1 MMSTCDETRDHLET
15 CDDCRLHVVVEA
27 RMRTLPVLEP
37 PKGLV
42 DRAMKA
48 LPRTVPVKREFFR
61 LAAAAVMLIGIAVAA
76 LTAGLDQS
84 APVVTVKART
94 AHALETTS
102 AMFNAWRSET
112 WKQ

>member
-1 MMSTCDETRDHLET
+1 MMTSCDEIRDHLEA

-48 LPRTVPVKREFFR
+48 LPRAVPVRREFFR
-61 LAAAAVMLIGIAVAA
+61 LAAAAVMLVGLTVAA
-76 LTAGLDQS
+76 LRAGLDQT
-84 APVVTVKART
+84 APMVTVKERT
-94 AHALETTS
+94 AQALETTS
-102 AMFNAWRSET
+102 AMINSWRIDS
-112 WKQ
+112 WKH

>member
-1 MMSTCDETRDHLET
+1 MMTNCDETRDHLEA
-15 CDDCRLHVVVEA
+15 CEDCRLHVVVEA
-27 RMRTLPVLEP
+27 RLRTLPVLEP

-48 LPRTVPVKREFFR
+48 LPRVAPVKREFFR
-61 LAAAAVMLIGIAVAA
+61 LAAAAALMIGLSIAA
-76 LTAGLDQS
+76 LSVGLDQS
-84 APVVTVKART
+84 SPVLSVKERT
-94 AHALETTS
+94 AHAIETTS

>member
-1 MMSTCDETRDHLET
+1 MMTSCDEIREHLEG
-15 CDDCRLHVVVEA
+15 CDDCRLHVAVEA
-27 RMRTLPVLEP
+27 RLRTLPVLEP

-48 LPRTVPVKREFFR
+48 LPRAVPLRREFFR
-61 LAAAAVMLIGIAVAA
+61 LAAAAVMLIGLSLAA
-76 LTAGLDQS
+76 LHSGLDRT

-94 AHALETTS
+94 AQALETTS
-102 AMFNAWRSET
+102 AIFNSWRSET

>member
-1 MMSTCDETRDHLET
+1 MTNCEETREHLESCDE
-15 CDDCRLHVVVEA
+15 CRLHVVVEA

-42 DRAMKA
+42 ERAMKA
-48 LPRTVPVKREFFR
+48 LSRKAPVQREFFR
-61 LAAAAVMLIGIAVAA
+61 LAAAAVMLIGLTVAA
-76 LTAGLDQS
+76 FNAGLDQS
-84 APVVTVKART
+84 APVQTVKERT
-94 AHALETTS
+94 THAFETTT

>member
-1 MMSTCDETRDHLET
+1 MMTNCDETREHLEG
-15 CDDCRLHVVVEA
+15 CEDCRLHIVVEA

-61 LAAAAVMLIGIAVAA
+61 LAAAAGVLIGLTLAA
-76 LTAGLDQS
+76 LTAHLDET
-84 APVVTVKART
+84 AAVVSVKERT

-102 AMFNAWRSET
+102 AMFNAWTSET
-112 WKQ
+112 WKE